1 MHTDI
6 SNPLNSRM
14 FPGRCHWAPI
24 HSSVTAG
31 DSSRGNFGEFV
42 QNPALTFRYANNSKL
57 QNVKVE
63 LWLYFLFVC
72 GFLVVLPLR
81 AWTCISSLQGWETI
95 PKLLSVLTAAMEK
108 LVCWFYSYNLHC
120 FPKFKS
126 PSSFLLSKSQI
137 KACSAFTCWLP
148 ARQPDPAQIL
158 MCYRLCCVFAS
169 LVKRQLLSI

>member
-14 FPGRCHWAPI
+14 FPSRCYWAPI

-81 AWTCISSLQGWETI
+81 AWTCISSLQGWEKI

-108 LVCWFYSYNLHC
+108 LVCWFYSYN
-120 FPKFKS
+120 FTAS
-126 PSSFLLSKSQI
+126 PNSKPPLLSSSVSHRSK
-137 KACSAFTCWLP
+137 P
-148 ARQPDPAQIL
+148 A
-158 MCYRLCCVFAS
+158 
-169 LVKRQLLSI
+169 LLSPAGSQPGSQTQHRFWCVTGCAVCLLL